1 MQVKLG
7 LFTKNFAPNTINWKS
22 QSSLNDQFG
31 VWKIGKQNIF
41 VKRFQKP
48 PSGWRLMEEA
58 ITKSFLNTPQVY
70 RLQKNDDFYYV
81 FLEYLD
87 GDTLYNI
94 IQERKLADYFQNA
107 SLSSEDKINIVLSVA
122 ASVRSLNLRNFWYPD
137 LDLKNIFVVKNPK
150 KTKVFLI
157 DLDSC
162 PGDSQPFDPGN
173 VSQVCWEGLV
183 KTYLKHG
190 KSFLKREGPNAVRII
205 PNGIHLN
212 QSMLILF
219 AHYIKRLGLVPKKLP
234 LYDPLINPQSPFSGR
249 LSLMHLKLLDEEDC
263 WREAEAFI
271 CNYLSIPLSRLQK
284 KYRGKQPGKTHW
296 IELIR
301 NLNKERIKLDL

>member
-7 LFTKNFAPNTINWKS
+7 LFTKSFDPNTINWKS

-31 VWKIGKQNIF
+31 IWKIGKRNIF

-48 PSGWRLMEEA
+48 PPGWRLMEEA
-58 ITKSFLNTPQVY
+58 ITKSFLNTPQIY
-70 RLQKNDDFYYV
+70 RLQENDDFYYA
-81 FLEYLD
+81 FMECLE

-94 IQERKLADYFQNA
+94 IQEKKILDYFQSS
-107 SLSSEDKINIVLSVA
+107 SLSDEDKINIVLAVT
-122 ASVRSLNLRNFWYPD
+122 ASVHSLNLRNFWYPD
-137 LDLKNIFVVKNPK
+137 LDLKNIFVVKTPK
-150 KTKVFLI
+150 KTKIFLI

-190 KSFLKREGPNAVRII
+190 KSFLKREGPNVVRII

-219 AHYIKRLGLVPKKLP
+219 AHYIKRLGIVPKELP
-234 LYDPLINPQSPFSGR
+234 LYDPLINLKSPFSGT
-249 LSLMHLKLLDEEDC
+249 LSLIHLKLLDGEDC
-263 WREAEAFI
+263 WQETEAFI
-271 CNYLSIPLSRLQK
+271 CNYFSIPKSRLQK
-284 KYRGKQPGKTHW
+284 KYRGKKPGKTHW
-296 IELIR
+296 IELIKK
-301 NLNKERIKLDL
+301 LIKKHS

>member
-7 LFTKNFAPNTINWKS
+7 LFTKFFSPNSINWKS

-31 VWKIGKQNIF
+31 IWKIGKRNVF

-48 PSGWRLMEEA
+48 PPGWSLMEEA
-58 ITKSFLNTPQVY
+58 IVKSFLNTPRVY
-70 RLQKNDDFYYV
+70 RLLKEDDFYYA
-81 FLEYLD
+81 FMECLE

-94 IQERKLADYFQNA
+94 IQKGKVSDYFQTS
-107 SLSSEDKINIVLSVA
+107 SLNNEDKTNIILSVT
-122 ASVRSLNLRNFWYPD
+122 ASVRSLNLRGFWYPD
-137 LDLKNIFVVKNPK
+137 LDLKNIFVVKTPK
-150 KTKVFLI
+150 KTKIFLI

-162 PGDSQPFDPGN
+162 PSDNQPFDPGN
-173 VSQVCWEGLV
+173 VSQICWEGLV

-190 KSFLKREGPNAVRII
+190 KPFLKRESPNIVRIV

-219 AHYIKRLGLVPKKLP
+219 AHYMKRLGIAPKELP
-234 LYDPLINPQSPFSGR
+234 LYDPLINSKSPFSGT
-249 LSLMHLKLLDEEDC
+249 LSLIHLKLLEGEDC
-263 WREAEAFI
+263 WRDTETFI
-271 CNYLSIPLSRLQK
+271 CNYFSISKSRLQK
-284 KYRGKQPGKTHW
+284 KYRGGKPGKTHW

-301 NLNKERIKLDL
+301 KLKNERT